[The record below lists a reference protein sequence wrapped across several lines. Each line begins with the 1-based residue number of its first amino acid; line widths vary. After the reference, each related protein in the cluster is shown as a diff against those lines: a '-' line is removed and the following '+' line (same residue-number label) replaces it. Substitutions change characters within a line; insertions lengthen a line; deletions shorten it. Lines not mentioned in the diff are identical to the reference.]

1 MSSFLPISI
10 NFDIL
15 IFMSEFNPAD
25 VRIIIV
31 DDSDFSRSMIN
42 KMLTESGFQVVGEA
56 SHAEAALPLIKDKHP
71 HIVIAD
77 VVMPNVSGIELAE
90 KIGRN
95 FPEVAVIMVSSLS
108 QEHVVLDAIGAGAS
122 DFIAK
127 PIQKQQLTDSI
138 EKIMMEKAKD

>member
-1 MSSFLPISI
+1 MSQ
-10 NFDIL
+10 
-15 IFMSEFNPAD
+15 FNPAD
-25 VRIIIV
+25 VKIIIV

-42 KMLTESGFQVVGEA
+42 KMLTEDGFQVVGEA
-56 SHAEAALPLIKDKHP
+56 ATAEAALPMIKEKKP
-71 HIVIAD
+71 NIVIAD
-77 VVMPNVSGIELAE
+77 IVMPNVSGIELTE

-95 FPEVAVIMVSSLS
+95 FPEVAVIIVSSLS

-138 EKIMMEKAKD
+138 EKIMAEKSKE